1 MAKLE
6 DERAQFCLEIKC
18 PYLNRCDPLWG
29 HDCSRNNGNKIRNF
43 TWNGFVF
50 TGRFREIH
58 LRRMWID
65 DKRDLSLVN
74 ARLFLL
80 E

>member
-29 HDCSRNNGNKIRNF
+29 HDCSRNNGNKIPRIQPRIKHF
-43 TWNGFVF
+43 IVISCDPGGEPEVRKVVDPFF
-50 TGRFREIH
+50 G
-58 LRRMWID
+58 
-65 DKRDLSLVN
+65 
-74 ARLFLL
+74 
-80 E
+80 